1 MAKIMFKGS
10 VIHTAGKLPARGTVA
25 PDFKLAGADLAD
37 VTLAAFGQKKKI
49 INIVP
54 SLDTPVCAVSA
65 RKFNEAVAALANTVL
80 INISADLPF
89 AQSRFC
95 ESQGLKNIVTLSTLR
110 SPSFGKEYGVQ
121 IKDGP
126 LAGLMSRAVLVL
138 AGNNRIVYAQQVADI
153 AQEPDYDAA
162 LAAAED
168 RRQMTDASPEKRED
182 G

>member
-1 MAKIMFKGS
+1 M
-10 VIHTAGKLPARGTVA
+10 
-25 PDFKLAGADLAD
+25 
-37 VTLAAFGQKKKI
+37 
-49 INIVP
+49 
-54 SLDTPVCAVSA
+54 
-65 RKFNEAVAALANTVL
+65 L

-95 ESQGLKNIVTLSTLR
+95 ESQGLKNSVTLSTLR

-138 AGNNRIVYAQQVADI
+138 DGNNRIVYAQQVPDI

-162 LAAAED
+162 LAAAE
-168 RRQMTDASPEKRED
+168 AREA
-182 G
+182 

>member
-1 MAKIMFKGS
+1 MGEITFKGD

-25 PDFKLAGADLAD
+25 PDFKLMGADLAD

-65 RKFNEAVAALANTVL
+65 RKFNAAVAALANTVL
-80 INISADLPF
+80 INVSADLPF

-95 ESQGLKNIVTLSTLR
+95 ESQSLKNIVTLSTLR
-110 SPSFGKEYGVQ
+110 SPAFGKEYGVQ
-121 IKDGP
+121 IVDGA

-138 AGNNRIVYAQQVADI
+138 DGNNRIIYAQQVPEI

-162 LAAAED
+162 LAAAKD
-168 RRQMTDASPEKRED
+168 
-182 G
+182 

>member
-10 VIHTAGKLPARGTVA
+10 VIHTSGKLPARGTVA
-25 PDFKLAGADLAD
+25 PAFKLAGADLAD
-37 VTLAAFGQKKKI
+37 VTLATFGQKKKI
-49 INIVP
+49 VNIVP

-65 RKFNEAVAALANTVL
+65 RKFNEAVAVLANTVL

-89 AQSRFC
+89 AQNRFC
-95 ESQGLKNIVTLSTLR
+95 ESQGLKNSVTLSTLR
-110 SPSFGKEYGVQ
+110 SPRFGKKYGVQ

-138 AGNNRIVYAQQVADI
+138 DGNNRIVYAQQVPDI

-162 LAAAED
+162 LAAAKE
-168 RRQMTDASPEKRED
+168 
-182 G
+182 

>member
-1 MAKIMFKGS
+1 MAKITFKGS
-10 VIHTAGKLPARGTVA
+10 VIHTSGKLPARGTVA
-25 PDFKLAGADLAD
+25 PAFKLTGADLAD
-37 VTLAAFGQKKKI
+37 VTLATFGQKKKI
-49 INIVP
+49 VNIVP

-95 ESQGLKNIVTLSTLR
+95 ESQGLKNSVTLSTLR
-110 SPSFGKEYGVQ
+110 SRFGKEYGVQ

-138 AGNNRIVYAQQVADI
+138 NGNNRIVYAQQVPDI

-162 LAAAED
+162 LAAAGG
-168 RRQMTDASPEKRED
+168 RRQTTDN
-182 G
+182 

>member
-1 MAKIMFKGS
+1 MAKITFKGG

-25 PDFKLAGADLAD
+25 PDFKLTGADLAD

-49 INIVP
+49 VNIVP

-65 RKFNEAVAALANTVL
+65 RKFSEAVAALANTVL

-110 SPSFGKEYGVQ
+110 SRFGKEYGVQ

-138 AGNNRIVYAQQVADI
+138 DGNNRIVHAQLVPDI

-162 LAAAED
+162 LAAV
-168 RRQMTDASPEKRED
+168 ED
-182 G
+182 GRQTTDDR